1 MIRFIVQA
9 GHDTEAWYG
18 VSKCAEIVF
27 EQREMVRREG
37 LSVLDERVETMGS
50 DENEIYKFL
59 GEEQADGIKTKDEFR
74 CVKSEVE
81 KRVKM
86 LVNTALNDTN
96 LISAINVK
104 VIPIAHFQ

>member
-9 GHDTEAWYG
+9 GHDTEARYG

-50 DENEIYKFL
+50 DENELMSKL
-59 GEEQADGIKTKDEFR
+59 ME
-74 CVKSEVE
+74 
-81 KRVKM
+81 
-86 LVNTALNDTN
+86 
-96 LISAINVK
+96 
-104 VIPIAHFQ
+104 